1 MSWVSPAQAIALSI
15 DRTMNH
21 PARSGQSFLKS
32 FKALPHPP
40 GRDAQPPAP
49 TSAPA
54 QVPTAY
60 RLRESEVEII
70 I

>member
-54 QVPTAY
+54 QDPTAY
-60 RLRESEVEII
+60 RPTERGIEISM
-70 I
+70 